1 MKKKFEVIT
10 VREKAQSS
18 KLHRT
23 KWEMAGK
30 DQHSTSHR
38 WLFLLLWKDRTWRS
52 RVLSHLSI
60 SVSIPATRATDHMYN
75 RKSFKNRSGGASQ
88 TRGAQRNKTLKQKLD
103 YSMLSTRVLTWAPE
117 GRSHWRALDIT
128 KHSACHELRQFEWH
142 FLDVSGGASVTE
154 HFSSSRSDGMTSC
167 TRFSACSL
175 KGKRGALTSQ
185 GVQLPMYFWD
195 SQAHFIFFIEFRGLF
210 FKTPKKASSFEIF
223 PVHEDAQ
230 LSSFIFLA
238 WLEQR
243 SLRFSSSIY
252 FFE

>member
-1 MKKKFEVIT
+1 MKKNFEVIT

-18 KLHRT
+18 KPHRT

-30 DQHSTSHR
+30 DQHSTCHR
-38 WLFLLLWKDRTWRS
+38 WLFLLMWKDRTWS

-60 SVSIPATRATDHMYN
+60 SVSIPATRATDHIYN
-75 RKSFKNRSGGASQ
+75 RKSFQNKSRGAGQ

-103 YSMLSTRVLTWAPE
+103 YSMLSARVFLWALE
-117 GRSHWRALDIT
+117 GRSLWRALHIA
-128 KHSACHELRQFEWH
+128 KHSACHELRQFEWC
-142 FLDVSGGASVTE
+142 FLDVSGGATE
-154 HFSSSRSDGMTSC
+154 HFSSSRSDGMTGC

-175 KGKRGALTSQ
+175 AGKRGALTSQ

-195 SQAHFIFFIEFRGLF
+195 SEACFMFFIEFRGLF
-210 FKTPKKASSFEIF
+210 FKTPKKASCFKIF

-230 LSSFIFLA
+230 LSSFIFPA

-243 SLRFSSSIY
+243 SLTFSSSRLY